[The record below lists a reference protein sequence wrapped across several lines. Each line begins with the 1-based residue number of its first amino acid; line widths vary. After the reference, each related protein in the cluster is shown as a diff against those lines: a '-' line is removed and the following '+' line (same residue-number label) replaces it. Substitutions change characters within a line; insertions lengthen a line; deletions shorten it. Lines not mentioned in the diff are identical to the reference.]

1 MAQTI
6 SWQESIPVAG
16 SYDVIVAGGGMAG
29 VAAALSAARM
39 HKKALILE
47 KSTTLG
53 GLATL
58 GLINFWVPLCNGRGK
73 QVIRGMA
80 EELLRLSIRYGYDS
94 LPPEWKNGEPET
106 PTNTR
111 YITRFSVGI
120 FGLALMRLLR
130 DEGVDVL
137 YDALVS
143 MPVMEDGHCRGLIID
158 GKSGRQY
165 YEAGMV
171 VDATGDCDVL
181 KRAGVPVVDGGNYF
195 TMIAMGT
202 NLKQCRMAVEAGSI
216 EKAYCTY
223 MGGPSSLHGKGHP
236 QDMPK
241 FVGASTE
248 MVNDFLQKNQLLL
261 FDKIKDQP
269 RNERDIFM
277 LPGMAQLRTTRH
289 IDGDYTLSMADL
301 YRHQET
307 SVGAIGDF
315 EYRDRLYEVP
325 FGTLVRTGY
334 DNLITCG
341 RSAAAEGWAWD
352 ALRVIPPAV
361 LTGQAAGIAAAQA
374 LDANVPLPQLPIAPL
389 QKALAETGVLIHF
402 DDAWIPENREDVS
415 GAAEGHL

>member
-16 SYDVIVAGGGMAG
+16 GYDVIVAGGGLAG

-106 PTNTR
+106 PTNAR

-143 MPVMEDGHCRGLIID
+143 LPVMEDGHCRGLIID
-158 GKSGRQY
+158 G
-165 YEAGMV
+165 
-171 VDATGDCDVL
+171 
-181 KRAGVPVVDGGNYF
+181 
-195 TMIAMGT
+195 
-202 NLKQCRMAVEAGSI
+202 
-216 EKAYCTY
+216 
-223 MGGPSSLHGKGHP
+223 
-236 QDMPK
+236 
-241 FVGASTE
+241 
-248 MVNDFLQKNQLLL
+248 
-261 FDKIKDQP
+261 
-269 RNERDIFM
+269 
-277 LPGMAQLRTTRH
+277 
-289 IDGDYTLSMADL
+289 
-301 YRHQET
+301 
-307 SVGAIGDF
+307 
-315 EYRDRLYEVP
+315 
-325 FGTLVRTGY
+325 
-334 DNLITCG
+334 
-341 RSAAAEGWAWD
+341 
-352 ALRVIPPAV
+352 
-361 LTGQAAGIAAAQA
+361 
-374 LDANVPLPQLPIAPL
+374 
-389 QKALAETGVLIHF
+389 
-402 DDAWIPENREDVS
+402 
-415 GAAEGHL
+415 